1 MLNIVY
7 IHTHDTGRCIGPY
20 GYPVDTPNL
29 QNLAE
34 HSVVFR
40 NAHSAAPTCSPSRA
54 ALLTGTYP
62 HENGMLGLAHRGF
75 VLRDYRMH
83 IVSHL
88 KAAGYTTA
96 LCGVQHVAPRKN
108 MIGYDRILDNRDE
121 YYDGGIDNL
130 SDYDLQNARHAAE
143 YIEKRAARGPRTDG
157 EAADEPFFLSFGM
170 LNTHRPFP
178 SAPDTQS
185 GRDSRA
191 DWVRSPHPLLDT
203 PEQREDTAAFHRA
216 VETVDQCTGI
226 VMQALER
233 TGLDRDTLVL
243 FTTDHGPAFP
253 DMKATLKDSGTGVAL
268 MLRLPGFNPQVIDA
282 MVSQLDVYPTICE
295 VIGTT
300 PPHTL
305 RGSSLLPLTRGEKG
319 ELRSHLFTETSFH
332 AAYEPAR
339 AVRTGRYKLIRRY
352 SPAAHR
358 LAVNVDDSP
367 GKDFLARHG
376 YFSTEIGN
384 EELYDLALDPTES
397 CNRSSTPEYQE
408 VKAELEAQLRCWME
422 STGDP
427 LLKGW
432 IQAPPEALL
441 NKPDAFSPES
451 GEFE

>member
-1 MLNIVY
+1 MLNVLY

-40 NAHSAAPTCSPSRA
+40 NAHSVAPTCSPSRA
-54 ALLTGTYP
+54 GLLTGTYP

-75 VLRDYRMH
+75 SLHDYQMH

-88 KAAGYTTA
+88 KKTGYRTA
-96 LCGVQHVAPRKN
+96 LCGVQHVAPKKN
-108 MIGYDRILDNRDE
+108 LIGYDRILDSPDE
-121 YYDGGIDNL
+121 YYDRGIHDL
-130 SDYDLQNARHAAE
+130 ADYDLQNARRAAE
-143 YIEKRAARGPRTDG
+143 YIEERAARGPRDG
-157 EAADEPFFLSFGM
+157 RESAVEPFFLSFGM

-178 SAPDTQS
+178 IAPDTKL
-185 GRDSRA
+185 GRDRRS
-191 DWVRSPHPLLDT
+191 DWVRPPHPLPDT
-203 PEQREDTAAFHRA
+203 PEHREDTAAFHRA
-216 VETVDQCTGI
+216 VETVDQCVGI
-226 VMQALER
+226 VMQSLER
-233 TGLDRDTLVL
+233 AGLDMDTLVL

-268 MLRLPGFNPQVIDA
+268 MLRVPGYSPLVLDA

-295 VIGTT
+295 LLGTSA
-300 PPHTL
+300 PHTL
-305 RGSSLLPLTRGEKG
+305 RGTSLLPLIRGEKWQ
-319 ELRSHLFTETSFH
+319 LHSHLFTETSFH

-339 AVRTGRYKLIRRY
+339 AVRTGRYKLVRRY
-352 SPAAHR
+352 SPKAHR

-376 YFSTEIGN
+376 YFSGEVAV

-397 CNRSSTPEYQE
+397 HDCSTNPEYLE
-408 VKAELEAQLRCWME
+408 VRSELEAQLRCWME

-432 IQAPPEALL
+432 LQGPPGALL
-441 NKPDAFSPES
+441 NKPDAYSPES